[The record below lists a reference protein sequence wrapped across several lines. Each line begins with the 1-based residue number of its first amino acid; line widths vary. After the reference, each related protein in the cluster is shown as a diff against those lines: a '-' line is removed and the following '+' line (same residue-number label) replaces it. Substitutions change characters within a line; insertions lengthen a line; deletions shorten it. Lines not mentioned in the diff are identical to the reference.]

1 MLGITSYGV
10 SMTTL
15 EEVFLHLGEEE
26 EVEEDEEEEG
36 GCSWFRGRKIRSSN
50 EDLSHRVLNRY
61 PQDLTHW
68 SAAHC
73 QQREMAI
80 SRCHLGENYKNGN
93 VKSDKVDRKKK

>member
-1 MLGITSYGV
+1 
-10 SMTTL
+10 MTTL

-61 PQDLTHW
+61 PQDFTHW
-68 SAAHC
+68 SAAPLP
-73 QQREMAI
+73 RA
-80 SRCHLGENYKNGN
+80 GNGYQPMSSGL
-93 VKSDKVDRKKK
+93 KL